1 MAVAVFGS
9 SLTCAKKNADLC
21 LTYVKLMVAE
31 GLGQRPAPKARAEGA
46 RRKCW
51 SILARR
57 GARPHRPYVRTYVRR
72 LGPAAHEAPA
82 HHARVQ
88 SCAPSQSGGHPL
100 LGGPPTL
107 KEIHHWNRRSFS
119 PGALRVPLFLSFV
132 RSSQSCKLPNSD
144 PICGVCCLGRKER
157 RDASCA
163 QLLSPCFL
171 AAAARRRRYYF

>member
-1 MAVAVFGS
+1 
-9 SLTCAKKNADLC
+9 
-21 LTYVKLMVAE
+21 MVAE

-88 SCAPSQSGGHPL
+88 PCAPSQSGGHPL

-119 PGALRVPLFLSFV
+119 PGALRVPAFFRSFV
-132 RSSQSCKLPNSD
+132 R
-144 PICGVCCLGRKER
+144 
-157 RDASCA
+157 
-163 QLLSPCFL
+163 LSPVNCL
-171 AAAARRRRYYF
+171 TRIQYAECVAWAAKSGETRAVHNCSRHASLRLRRGGGGTTIF